1 MIVATGADAL
11 VWLQMYS
18 NMRAQASTA
27 QDLQRHIT
35 EAMASKAEWESKVA
49 VLQQELQALANA
61 TPELLEQ
68 LQYEVEELKYAV
80 GVSEAEKR
88 AFEDQT
94 AGLRASKAQLE
105 DRVKTVKDEMKTAQV
120 KSAVA
125 AVMAM
130 CCHMWFI
137 WLGRPNGSLESTL

>member
-1 MIVATGADAL
+1 
-11 VWLQMYS
+11 MYA
-18 NMRAQASTA
+18 NARAQASTA

-68 LQYEVEELKYAV
+68 LQYEVEELKSAV
-80 GVSEAEKR
+80 GESEAEKR

-105 DRVKTVKDEMKTAQV
+105 DRVKAVKDELSTAKV
-120 KSAVA
+120 LIFERCAFMLSLCPPCFVGG
-125 AVMAM
+125 VVTL
-130 CCHMWFI
+130 CCCI
-137 WLGRPNGSLESTL
+137 ERSNARVQ

>member
-1 MIVATGADAL
+1 
-11 VWLQMYS
+11 MYA
-18 NMRAQASTA
+18 NARAQASTA

-35 EAMASKAEWESKVA
+35 EAMATKAEWESKVA

-68 LQYEVEELKYAV
+68 LQYEVEELKGAV
-80 GVSEAEKR
+80 GASEAEKR

-105 DRVKTVKDEMKTAQV
+105 DRVKTVKDELKTAQV
-120 KSAVA
+120 
-125 AVMAM
+125 
-130 CCHMWFI
+130 CCCCC
-137 WLGRPNGSLESTL
+137 G

>member
-1 MIVATGADAL
+1 MHPTGTRL
-11 VWLQMYS
+11 PLQMYA
-18 NMRAQASTA
+18 NARAQASTA

-68 LQYEVEELKYAV
+68 LQYEVEELKGAV
-80 GVSEAEKR
+80 GASEAEKC

-94 AGLRASKAQLE
+94 AGLRASKGQLE
-105 DRVKTVKDEMKTAQV
+105 DRVKTVKDELKTAQV
-120 KSAVA
+120 YITA
-125 AVMAM
+125 AVVIVLLPERM
-130 CCHMWFI
+130 C
-137 WLGRPNGSLESTL
+137 LSLCDVV

>member
-1 MIVATGADAL
+1 MPFTFLPTAFFC
-11 VWLQMYS
+11 LQMYA
-18 NMRAQASTA
+18 NARAQASTA

-68 LQYEVEELKYAV
+68 LQYEVEELKGAV
-80 GVSEAEKR
+80 AVSEAEKR

-105 DRVKTVKDEMKTAQV
+105 ERVKTVKDELKTAQACCCSHLLV
-120 KSAVA
+120 YAFCTLLRVHISAVA
-125 AVMAM
+125 
-130 CCHMWFI
+130 
-137 WLGRPNGSLESTL
+137 LKERG